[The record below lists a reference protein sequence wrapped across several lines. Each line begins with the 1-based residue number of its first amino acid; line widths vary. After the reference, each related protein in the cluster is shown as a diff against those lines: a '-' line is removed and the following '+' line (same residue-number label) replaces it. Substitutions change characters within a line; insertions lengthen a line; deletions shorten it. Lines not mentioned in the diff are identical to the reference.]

1 MKLGI
6 SSDTRCMRLD
16 SRYLGSDEL
25 RPMLQAVLQ
34 AGLTVPSPLLPAAAR
49 YAFVGD
55 RGRKFDHHRSPD
67 ELASSQFTID
77 LRRRK
82 PTSSRCEQLT
92 HSVSYRQLV
101 RGRDLRP
108 NHIR

>member
-34 AGLTVPSPLLPAAAR
+34 AGLTVPSPLFPAAAR